1 MSAMSSYRSSSY
13 SPYSCSPDVDG
24 IAVSHADLRF
34 NSILFP
40 NEAAPEGVEQREVP
54 EFFRDLNLD
63 QIVDAV
69 VANWKEYDLTPFYYT
84 PLHDPDTIEYRQEVM
99 REFESETFRKCIAA
113 FASQMRTVR
122 AYLALRKEV
131 DYKYESERWLLNA
144 AQFYCDSVNRLADDL
159 ASFEPESRGVRAFRA
174 YIADYAASGPFIALA
189 AESKSVLGAL
199 SGIRYG
205 LLLNGSNVTVLP
217 HGDQP
222 DYTLAVQTTFE
233 KFRRA
238 AVKDYRVK
246 LPDSERLNHIDA
258 KILERVAWLNP
269 DVFSALDTFAAN
281 HADFLDEVIRRFDRE
296 IHFYVAYFD
305 FAQRFQRAG
314 LSFCYPVVL
323 SKSKEIESRDSFDLA
338 LAYRLSTGPVRG
350 GASVVRNDFFLHDP
364 ERIFVVSGP
373 NHGGKT
379 TFARTFGQLH
389 YLAALGHPVPG
400 TSARL
405 LSFDRIFTHFE
416 REEDITTLRGK
427 LQDDLFRVHEILA
440 AATPDSI
447 VIMNE
452 LFASTTL
459 KDAVYLSKKV
469 MADLSR
475 LDLLAVCVTFLDEL
489 AVFNEKTVSLV
500 SAVDPS
506 DPTIRTFKVERR
518 PADGLAH
525 ALAIAEKYHI
535 THDWLKRRIPS

>member
-1 MSAMSSYRSSSY
+1 MNSANS
-13 SPYSCSPDVDG
+13 
-24 IAVSHADLRF
+24 RF
-34 NSILFP
+34 SSILFP
-40 NEAAPEGVEQREVP
+40 SEAAPEGAEQREVP

-69 VANWKEYDLTPFYYT
+69 VANWQEYDLTPFYYT
-84 PLHDPDTIEYRQEVM
+84 PLHDPDTIVYRQEVM
-99 REFESETFRKCIAA
+99 REFESETFRDCITA
-113 FASQMRTVR
+113 FASEMRTVR
-122 AYLALRKEV
+122 AHLALREEV
-131 DYKYESERWLLNA
+131 DYKYENERWFLNA
-144 AQFYCDSVNRLADDL
+144 AQLYCDSVRRLSDAL
-159 ASFEPESRGVRAFRA
+159 ASFEPASHGARAFRA
-174 YIADYAASGPFIALA
+174 YIADYVAAAPFIALA
-189 AESKSVLGAL
+189 AESKSVLDAL
-199 SGIRYG
+199 SAIRYG

-217 HGDQP
+217 PGDQP
-222 DYTLAVQTTFE
+222 DYTVAVQATFE

-246 LPDSERLNHIDA
+246 LSDSERLNHIDA

-269 DVFSALDTFAAN
+269 DVFGALDAFAVN

-314 LSFCYPVVL
+314 LSFCYPAISSV
-323 SKSKEIESRDSFDLA
+323 SKEIESRDSFDLS

-350 GASVVRNDFFLHDP
+350 GASVVRNDFFLHAP

-400 TSARL
+400 SSARL
-405 LSFDRIFTHFE
+405 FLSDRIFTHFE

-427 LQDDLFRVHEILA
+427 LQDDLFRVHEIFA

-469 MADLSR
+469 MAEMSR

-535 THDWLKRRIPS
+535 THDWLKKRIPS